1 MRHFGVLGFMRRPS
15 SRLPREYEKS
25 SPFADRFLGSVYR
38 ASSLGLER
46 CRVSDGGQLL
56 LLDDSYAC
64 HGLHSAPT

>member
-1 MRHFGVLGFMRRPS
+1 MRSQALLQTGFWGLYTG
-15 SRLPREYEKS
+15 LP
-25 SPFADRFLGSVYR
+25 VW
-38 ASSLGLER
+38 GLER